1 MFEKCLN
8 PDCGLPFDY
17 REGRL
22 IRFSS
27 ADAESLTEQPT
38 VEHFWLCGEC
48 SERYVFPHERE
59 AGMKIRLRVEE
70 PQETAVRALAA
81 TV

>member
-1 MFEKCLN
+1 MSERCLN
-8 PDCGLPFDY
+8 SECGLPFDH

-22 IRFSS
+22 IRVSS
-27 ADAESLTEQPT
+27 ADSKSPSEGPS
-38 VEHFWLCGEC
+38 VEHFWLCGRC

-59 AGMKIRLRVEE
+59 SGIKIRLRVEE
-70 PQETAVRALAA
+70 PQEAVVRALAA